1 MVDHIN
7 DTFYPIDFT
16 DNSLTDENLPN
27 YNNLSNSIYILDTD
41 INQFCLNNNKNLT
54 LIHLNARSLNKN
66 FPELTNLLS
75 LINNNISAV
84 CVTETWLNKINENNF
99 QIAGYQFFSNCR
111 VHKSGGGVGIY
122 VDINLES
129 DLLSQLIISTD
140 IIESVFVQFQQ
151 PNCGKI
157 LIGAIY

>member
-7 DTFYPIDFT
+7 DTFHPIDFT

-41 INQFCLNNNKNLT
+41 INQFCLNNNNNLT

-66 FPELTNLLS
+66 FPELTNLSS

-84 CVTETWLNKINENNF
+84 CVT
-99 QIAGYQFFSNCR
+99 
-111 VHKSGGGVGIY
+111 
-122 VDINLES
+122 
-129 DLLSQLIISTD
+129 
-140 IIESVFVQFQQ
+140 
-151 PNCGKI
+151 
-157 LIGAIY
+157 